1 MSFHPTACL
10 LYLGAESATAWLG
23 GPKGHDLLLGK
34 KVGHRFVFC
43 ESLLSIGVSKG
54 MATDR
59 SGWSDQALVEQIQ
72 AGEEAPFEAL
82 LGRYQDRTYRL
93 VLSLTKNP
101 ADAEEVLQDVF
112 LTVYRKIT
120 SFEGRSAFS
129 TWLYRIT
136 VNTALMKLRGRGPV
150 QESIDEYLP
159 QFTKDGRHA
168 RMVADFTQGPEKL
181 LLQKEREQV
190 LREAIEALPPDYKVV
205 LVLRDLEGLSNEE
218 VAEVVGAS
226 VLAVKARLHRAR
238 LALRGRLERYVTA
251 SGV

>member
-1 MSFHPTACL
+1 MR
-10 LYLGAESATAWLG
+10 
-23 GPKGHDLLLGK
+23 D
-34 KVGHRFVFC
+34 
-43 ESLLSIGVSKG
+43 GVSL
-54 MATDR
+54 
-59 SGWSDQALVEQIQ
+59 SDQELVEQIK
-72 AGEEAPFEAL
+72 AGEKASLEAL
-82 LGRYQDRTYRL
+82 LGRYQDKVYRL
-93 VLSLTKNP
+93 ALSFTKNP

-136 VNTALMKLRGRGPV
+136 VNTALMKLRGRGPA

-168 RMVADFTQGPEKL
+168 RMVVDFTDGPEKL
-181 LLQKEREQV
+181 LLRKEREQV

-238 LALRGRLERYVTA
+238 LALRGRLERYATA
-251 SGV
+251 SGVRP

>member
-1 MSFHPTACL
+1 MSL
-10 LYLGAESATAWLG
+10 
-23 GPKGHDLLLGK
+23 
-34 KVGHRFVFC
+34 
-43 ESLLSIGVSKG
+43 
-54 MATDR
+54 
-59 SGWSDQALVEQIQ
+59 SDQDLVEQIK
-72 AGEEAPFEAL
+72 AGEEAPIEVL
-82 LGRYQDRTYRL
+82 LGRYQDKVYRL
-93 VLSLTKNP
+93 ALSFTKNP

-112 LTVYRKIT
+112 LTVYRKIA

-136 VNTALMKLRGRGPV
+136 VNTALMKLRGRGPA

-168 RMVADFTQGPEKL
+168 RMVVDFTDGPEKL
-181 LLQKEREQV
+181 LLRKEREQV

>member
-1 MSFHPTACL
+1 MSL
-10 LYLGAESATAWLG
+10 
-23 GPKGHDLLLGK
+23 
-34 KVGHRFVFC
+34 
-43 ESLLSIGVSKG
+43 
-54 MATDR
+54 
-59 SGWSDQALVEQIQ
+59 SDQELVEQIK
-72 AGEEAPFEAL
+72 AGEEAPIEAL
-82 LGRYQDRTYRL
+82 LGRYQDKVYRL
-93 VLSLTKNP
+93 ALSFTKNP

-112 LTVYRKIT
+112 LTVYRKIA

-168 RMVADFTQGPEKL
+168 RMVVDFTDGPEKL
-181 LLQKEREQV
+181 LLRKEREQV

>member
-1 MSFHPTACL
+1 MS
-10 LYLGAESATAWLG
+10 
-23 GPKGHDLLLGK
+23 
-34 KVGHRFVFC
+34 
-43 ESLLSIGVSKG
+43 
-54 MATDR
+54 TDR
-59 SGWSDQALVEQIQ
+59 SGWSDQALVEQIK
-72 AGEEAPFEAL
+72 AREEAPLEAL
-82 LGRYQDRTYRL
+82 LGRYQERVYRL
-93 VLSLTKNP
+93 AMSFTKNP

-112 LTVYRKIT
+112 LTVYRKIA

-136 VNTALMKLRGRGPV
+136 VNTALMKLRGRGPA

-168 RMVADFTQGPEKL
+168 RVVVDFTDGPEKL
-181 LLQKEREQV
+181 LLLKEREQI

-238 LALRGRLERYVTA
+238 LALRGRLERYATA
-251 SGV
+251 SGVRP

>member
-1 MSFHPTACL
+1 L
-10 LYLGAESATAWLG
+10 
-23 GPKGHDLLLGK
+23 
-34 KVGHRFVFC
+34 
-43 ESLLSIGVSKG
+43 SL
-54 MATDR
+54 
-59 SGWSDQALVEQIQ
+59 SDQELVEQIK
-72 AGEEAPFEAL
+72 AGDDAAFKAL
-82 LGRYQDRTYRL
+82 LGRYQERAYRL
-93 VLSLTKNP
+93 ALSLTKNP

-112 LTVYRKIT
+112 LTVYRKIA

-136 VNTALMKLRGRGPV
+136 VNTALMKLRGRGPA

-168 RMVADFTQGPEKL
+168 RMVVDFTHGPEKL
-181 LLQKEREQV
+181 LLLKEREQI

-238 LALRGRLERYVTA
+238 LALRGRLERYATA
-251 SGV
+251 SGVRP

>member
-1 MSFHPTACL
+1 MSL
-10 LYLGAESATAWLG
+10 
-23 GPKGHDLLLGK
+23 
-34 KVGHRFVFC
+34 
-43 ESLLSIGVSKG
+43 
-54 MATDR
+54 
-59 SGWSDQALVEQIQ
+59 SDQELVEQIK
-72 AGEEAPFEAL
+72 AGDDAAFKAL
-82 LGRYQDRTYRL
+82 LGRYQERAYRL
-93 VLSLTKNP
+93 ALSLTKNP

-112 LTVYRKIT
+112 LTVYRKIA

-136 VNTALMKLRGRGPV
+136 VNTALMKLRGRGPA

-159 QFTKDGRHA
+159 QFTMDGRHA
-168 RMVADFTQGPEKL
+168 RMVVDFTHGPEKL
-181 LLQKEREQV
+181 LLLKEREQI

-238 LALRGRLERYVTA
+238 LALRGRLERYATA
-251 SGV
+251 SGVRP

>member
-1 MSFHPTACL
+1 MR
-10 LYLGAESATAWLG
+10 
-23 GPKGHDLLLGK
+23 D
-34 KVGHRFVFC
+34 
-43 ESLLSIGVSKG
+43 GVSL
-54 MATDR
+54 
-59 SGWSDQALVEQIQ
+59 SDQELVEQIK
-72 AGEEAPFEAL
+72 AGEKASLEAL
-82 LGRYQDRTYRL
+82 LGRYQDKVYRL
-93 VLSLTKNP
+93 ALSFTMNP

-112 LTVYRKIT
+112 LAVYRKIA
-120 SFEGRSAFS
+120 SFERRSAFS

-168 RMVADFTQGPEKL
+168 RMAVDFTQGPDEQL
-181 LLQKEREQV
+181 LRKERERV
-190 LREAIEALPPDYKVV
+190 LWEAIEALPPDYKIV

-238 LALRGRLERYVTA
+238 LVLRGRLERYVTEA
-251 SGV
+251 GVRQ

>member
-1 MSFHPTACL
+1 MR
-10 LYLGAESATAWLG
+10 
-23 GPKGHDLLLGK
+23 D
-34 KVGHRFVFC
+34 
-43 ESLLSIGVSKG
+43 GVSL
-54 MATDR
+54 
-59 SGWSDQALVEQIQ
+59 SDQELVEQIK
-72 AGEEAPFEAL
+72 AGEKTSLEAL
-82 LGRYQDRTYRL
+82 LGRYQDKVYRL
-93 VLSLTKNP
+93 AMSFTKNP

-112 LTVYRKIT
+112 LTVYRKIA

-136 VNTALMKLRGRGPV
+136 VNTALMKLRGRGPA

-168 RMVADFTQGPEKL
+168 RMVVDFTDGPEKL
-181 LLQKEREQV
+181 LLLKEREQI

-238 LALRGRLERYVTA
+238 LALRGRLERYAMA
-251 SGV
+251 SGVRP

>member
-1 MSFHPTACL
+1 MR
-10 LYLGAESATAWLG
+10 
-23 GPKGHDLLLGK
+23 D
-34 KVGHRFVFC
+34 
-43 ESLLSIGVSKG
+43 GVSL
-54 MATDR
+54 
-59 SGWSDQALVEQIQ
+59 SDQELVEQIK
-72 AGEEAPFEAL
+72 AGEKTSLEAL
-82 LGRYQDRTYRL
+82 LGRYQDKVYRL
-93 VLSLTKNP
+93 ALSFTKNP

-112 LTVYRKIT
+112 LTVYRKIA

-136 VNTALMKLRGRGPV
+136 VNTALMKLRGRGPA

-168 RMVADFTQGPEKL
+168 RMVVDFTDGPEKL
-181 LLQKEREQV
+181 LLLKEREQI

-205 LVLRDLEGLSNEE
+205 LVLRDLERLSNEE

-238 LALRGRLERYVTA
+238 LALRGRLERYATA
-251 SGV
+251 SGVRP

>member
-1 MSFHPTACL
+1 MR
-10 LYLGAESATAWLG
+10 
-23 GPKGHDLLLGK
+23 D
-34 KVGHRFVFC
+34 
-43 ESLLSIGVSKG
+43 GVSL
-54 MATDR
+54 
-59 SGWSDQALVEQIQ
+59 SDQELVEQIK
-72 AGEEAPFEAL
+72 AGEKASLEAL
-82 LGRYQDRTYRL
+82 LGRYQDKVYRL
-93 VLSLTKNP
+93 ALSFTKNP

-112 LTVYRKIT
+112 LAVYRKIA
-120 SFEGRSAFS
+120 SFERRSAFS

-168 RMVADFTQGPEKL
+168 RMAVDFTQGPDEQL
-181 LLQKEREQV
+181 LRKERERV
-190 LREAIEALPPDYKVV
+190 LWEAIEALPPDYKIV

-238 LALRGRLERYVTA
+238 LVLRGRLERYVTEA
-251 SGV
+251 GVRQ

>member
-1 MSFHPTACL
+1 L
-10 LYLGAESATAWLG
+10 RDQL
-23 GPKGHDLLLGK
+23 
-34 KVGHRFVFC
+34 
-43 ESLLSIGVSKG
+43 SL
-54 MATDR
+54 
-59 SGWSDQALVEQIQ
+59 SDQALVEEIKSGSEG
-72 AGEEAPFEAL
+72 AFDL
-82 LGRYQDRTYRL
+82 LLKRYQGKVYRL
-93 VLSLTKNP
+93 TLSLTKNP

-112 LTVYRKIT
+112 LTVYRKIAG
-120 SFEGRSAFS
+120 FERRSAFS

-205 LVLRDLEGLSNEE
+205 LILRDLEGLSNEE

-238 LALRGRLERYVTA
+238 LALRGRLEQHVTA
-251 SGV
+251 SGVRP